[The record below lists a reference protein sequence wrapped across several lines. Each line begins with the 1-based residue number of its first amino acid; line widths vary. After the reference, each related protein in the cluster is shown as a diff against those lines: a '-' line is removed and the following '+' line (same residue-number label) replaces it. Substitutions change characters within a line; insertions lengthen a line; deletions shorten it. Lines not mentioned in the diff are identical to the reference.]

1 MTIFTGI
8 AVAIIPNMELLAV
21 CNFIFFVDKKSLE
34 FKVVNKDSKQDRYNL
49 KEMLHLRHVDD
60 DNEVL
65 K

>member
-1 MTIFTGI
+1 
-8 AVAIIPNMELLAV
+8 MELLAV
-21 CNFIFFVDKKSLE
+21 CNFVFFVDKKSLE

-65 K
+65 Q